1 MNASLRKRFPALRCH
16 IGDWIYYSTFF
27 RFVDVVDWIKSTDEV
42 HANPRLSERIQRQLN
57 GRHAIDISAYL
68 CTDPQRFF
76 NALVVGVYEGEPQ
89 FGSMNVTFNPETGW
103 MPLSELEEDELQAS
117 IGLLQFTGS
126 ERLFAIDGQHRVA
139 GIKKAVKQNLE
150 LGEEEIAVI
159 FVGHAKSPNGLAR
172 TRRLFTT
179 LNKAAKRVS
188 TADIVLLDEDNSFA
202 ITVRRLVNEFEAF
215 IEGRLVRFV
224 GNGSAIPASDI
235 NSLTSIIAIYEV
247 TQDLYGTKPI
257 SSFKAT
263 KKALLSARHDEPTL
277 DHLFNLSKSFWE
289 GIAKTFDEVRQVYVG
304 TLLAGDLRTPN
315 YNHLLARPVG
325 QRVVAATMN
334 VLMSRGLS
342 LAGSLDAIAGVETN
356 LCKQAWHHLLWDPVH
371 EKMLTTAK
379 NRSLAETFLLISTGN
394 EARSPNH
401 QSKYD
406 EFLKQRDS
414 ERPNPQ

>member
-1 MNASLRKRFPALRCH
+1 M
-16 IGDWIYYSTFF
+16 GDWIYYSTFL
-27 RFVDVVDWIKSTDEV
+27 RFIDVVSWIKTTEEV
-42 HANPRLSERIQRQLN
+42 HANPKLSERIQRQLN
-57 GRHAIDISAYL
+57 GRHATDISTYL

-76 NALVVGVYEGEPQ
+76 NSLVVGVYEGEPQ
-89 FGSMNVTFNPETGW
+89 FGPLNVTFNPDIGW

-139 GIKKAVKQNLE
+139 GIKKAVERNPE

-159 FVGHAKSPNGLAR
+159 FVGHAKSPEGLAR

-215 IEGRLVRFV
+215 FEGRLVRFI
-224 GNGSAIPASDI
+224 GSGSAIPAYDI
-235 NSLTSIIAIYEV
+235 NNLTSIIAIYEV
-247 TQDLYGTKPI
+247 TQDLYGSKPI
-257 SSFKAT
+257 APFNAS

-277 DHLFNLSKSFWE
+277 DQLFNLSESFWE
-289 GIAKTFDEVRQVYVG
+289 GIAKIFPDLHQVYEG
-304 TLLAGDLRTPN
+304 TLLAGELRKPN

-325 QRVVAATMN
+325 QRVVASAMN

-342 LAGSLDAIAGVETN
+342 LASSLDAIAGVEIN
-356 LCKQAWHHLLWDPVH
+356 LCKQPWHHLLWDPVH
-371 EKMLTTAK
+371 EKILTTAK
-379 NRSLAETFLLISTGN
+379 NRSLAETFLLISSGN
-394 EARSPNH
+394 EPRSPKH

-406 EFLKQRDS
+406 EFLKLRDA
-414 ERPNPQ
+414 EQPEFK

>member
-1 MNASLRKRFPALRCH
+1 M
-16 IGDWIYYSTFF
+16 GDWIYYSTFF
-27 RFVDVVDWIKSTDEV
+27 RFIDVVDWIKTTEEV

-57 GRHAIDISAYL
+57 GSHATDISAYL
-68 CTDPQRFF
+68 CTDRQRFF
-76 NALVVGVYEGEPQ
+76 NALVVGVYGGEPQ
-89 FGSMNVTFNPETGW
+89 FGTMHVTFNSETGW
-103 MPLSELEEDELQAS
+103 KPLTELEEVELQAS
-117 IGLLQFTGS
+117 IGLLQFEGS
-126 ERLFAIDGQHRVA
+126 EHLFAIDGQHRVA
-139 GIKKAVKQNLE
+139 GIKKAIKENPE

-159 FVGHAKSPNGLAR
+159 FVGHAKTPDGLAR

-235 NSLTSIIAIYEV
+235 HSLTSIIAIYEV
-247 TQDLYGTKPI
+247 AQDLYGSKPI
-257 SSFKAT
+257 SPFKAS

-277 DHLFNLSKSFWE
+277 EHLFDLSRTFWQ
-289 GIAKTFDEVRQVYVG
+289 GIANTFDKVHQVYAG
-304 TLLAGDLRTPN
+304 TLLAGDLRKPN

-325 QRVVAATMN
+325 QRVVAAAVN

-342 LAGSLDAIAGVETN
+342 QDSSLDSFAGVETN
-356 LCKQAWHHLLWDPVH
+356 LCNQAWHHLLWDPVH

-394 EARSPNH
+394 EPRSPKH
-401 QSKYD
+401 QLKYD
-406 EFLKQRDS
+406 EFLELRDI
-414 ERPNPQ
+414 EKLD